1 MLLEKVR
8 AKFAVSFQ
16 LSAILAI
23 QDLKQAYRRSALG
36 PFWITAS
43 MAVQIVAMGLVFSI
57 IFKTSLEDYLPFLA
71 TSIILFGLIST
82 TVNES
87 CMTFIASDSII
98 KQLKLPFF
106 VYVIRVLLRNLFNF
120 AHNLVLIPLVFL
132 VFGQT
137 FSLSTLLFIPGLF
150 LFVINGAWMALLLGM
165 VSARFRDLPQMIA
178 SAMTIV
184 YFVTPVMWQPSL
196 IPGGTAH
203 LLLGLNPFY
212 HLLQVMRLPLLGGQ
226 PTSENWLLT
235 IGLAVAGWALAAIL
249 LRRFGRQIAFWV

>member
-1 MLLEKVR
+1 MEKVR
-8 AKFAVSFQ
+8 ATLAVSFQ

-43 MAVQIVAMGLVFSI
+43 MAVQIAAMGLVFSI
-57 IFKTSLEDYLPFLA
+57 IFKTPLNEYLPFLA

-87 CMTFIASDSII
+87 CMTFIASESII

-132 VFGQT
+132 FFGQT
-137 FSLSTLLFIPGLF
+137 FSLGTLMFIPGLI
-150 LFVINGAWMALLLGM
+150 LFVLNGTWMALLLGM
-165 VSARFRDLPQMIA
+165 ISARFRDLPQMVA
-178 SAMTIV
+178 AAMTIV

-196 IPGGTAH
+196 IPGTAH

-226 PTSENWLLT
+226 PTAENWLLT
-235 IGLAVAGWALAAIL
+235 IGLAVAGWTLAAVL
-249 LRRFGRQIAFWV
+249 LKRFGRQIAFWV

>member
-1 MLLEKVR
+1 MLMEKVR
-8 AKFAVSFQ
+8 ATLAVSFQ

-57 IFKTSLEDYLPFLA
+57 IFKTPLNEYLPFLA

-106 VYVIRVLLRNLFNF
+106 VFVIRVLFRNLLNF
-120 AHNLVLIPLVFL
+120 AHNLALIPFVFL
-132 VFGQT
+132 FFGQSI
-137 FSLSTLLFIPGLF
+137 SLSTLLFIPGLL
-150 LFVINGAWMALLLGM
+150 LFVINAGWMALLLGM
-165 VSARFRDLPQMIA
+165 VSARFRDLPQMVA
-178 SAMTIV
+178 AAMTIV

-196 IPGGTAH
+196 IPAGTAH
-203 LLLGLNPFY
+203 VLLGLNPFY
-212 HLLQVMRLPLLGGQ
+212 HLLQIMRLPLLGGQ
-226 PTSENWLLT
+226 PTAENWLLT
-235 IGLAVAGWALAAIL
+235 VVLAVAGWTLSAVV

>member
-1 MLLEKVR
+1 MLMEKAR
-8 AKFAVSFQ
+8 EKFAVSFQ
-16 LSAILAI
+16 LSTILAI

-43 MAVQIVAMGLVFSI
+43 MAVQITAMGLVFSMV
-57 IFKTSLEDYLPFLA
+57 FKIPLHEYLPFLA

-87 CMTFIASDSII
+87 CMTFIASEPII

-106 VYVIRVLLRNLFNF
+106 VYAIRVLLRNLLNF
-120 AHNLVLIPLVFL
+120 AHNLVIIPLVFL
-132 VFGQT
+132 IFGQP
-137 FSLSTLLFIPGLF
+137 FSLNSLLFIPGLL
-150 LFVINGAWMALLLGM
+150 LFVLNGLWMALLLGM
-165 VSARFRDLPQMIA
+165 VSARFRDLPQMVA

-184 YFVTPVMWQPSL
+184 YFVTPVMWQPTL

-226 PTSENWLLT
+226 PTLENWLLT
-235 IGLAVAGWALAAIL
+235 IGLAAAGWALATTL